1 MTPGRPATPSAVD
14 KRTANLLGALA
25 LTVGDAME
33 AAVEGVGGRGGA
45 APAALV
51 LLHDEPGMSVTEL
64 GRATGLSQPGA
75 VRLVEELERSGLVA
89 RGPGADARTHAL
101 RLTPLGG
108 RRVRRILAA
117 RADVLDR
124 LLEPLP
130 PAERRVLEGSL
141 DHLLE
146 AWTDDESH
154 AVSVCRLCDTDA
166 CPLDQCPVE
175 LGWRA
180 GAR

>member
-1 MTPGRPATPSAVD
+1 VTPGRPATPSTAD
-14 KRTANLLGALA
+14 ARAANLLGALA
-25 LTVGDAME
+25 LSVGDAVE
-33 AAVEGVGGRGGA
+33 AAVEGAGGRGGA
-45 APAALV
+45 TPAALV

-75 VRLVEELERSGLVA
+75 VRMVEELERSGLVI

-101 RLTPLGG
+101 RVTPLGS

-117 RADVLDR
+117 RAAVLDR
-124 LLEPLP
+124 SLEPLP
-130 PAERRVLEGSL
+130 SAERRTLEGLL
-141 DHLLE
+141 DRLLE
-146 AWTDDESH
+146 AWTDDEAH

-166 CPLDQCPVE
+166 CPPDRCPAE

-180 GAR
+180 SAG